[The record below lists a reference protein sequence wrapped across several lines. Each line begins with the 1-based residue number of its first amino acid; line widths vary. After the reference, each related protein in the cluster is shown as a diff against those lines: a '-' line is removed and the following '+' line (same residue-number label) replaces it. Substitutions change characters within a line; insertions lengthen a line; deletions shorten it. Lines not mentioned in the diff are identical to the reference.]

1 MTSSPDQ
8 SSPSLV
14 SWQAENTH
22 PELIGPFREKMREV
36 IDPELGLNIIELGLI
51 RDLKVLEGDAEVTM
65 ILTTPFCPYAPAM
78 MEMTRN
84 KAETVLE
91 RPVTVD
97 MGMEMWEPSMM
108 EEGAGAD
115 WGLF

>member
-8 SSPSLV
+8 SSPSMV
-14 SWQAENTH
+14 YWQAENTH
-22 PELIGPFREKMREV
+22 PELIDPFREKMREV

-51 RDLKVLEGDAEVTM
+51 RDLKILEDDAEVTM

-115 WGLF
+115 WGLY